1 MKEYFLLLLT
11 NLLIINSFAQ
21 QKEEKWIF
29 FKESNDISV
38 YSRPNEKSTIKEL
51 KLTTT
56 VNSSVQTVES
66 VITNVDMLQTW
77 GYGCMESKLLK
88 WVGTKELYYYYVADI
103 PWPISDRDVVIH
115 MIISHDSISGITKI
129 NAMNYNGIIPEIE
142 DRTRV
147 QYVRAHWQLTP
158 LKKDLM
164 KLDFTISSD
173 LGANFP
179 DWLLNYAMSY
189 SPIKSMIALKE
200 IVKEKNKA
208 PVQ

>member
-1 MKEYFLLLLT
+1 MNKYILLLVT
-11 NLLIINSFAQ
+11 NLMFFNSFAQ
-21 QKEEKWIF
+21 VTAEKWIF

-38 YSRPNEKSTIKEL
+38 YYRTSNKSNIKEL

-56 VNSSVQTVES
+56 INSSVQTVQS
-66 VITNVDMLQTW
+66 IITNVDMLHTW

-88 WVGTKELYYYYVADI
+88 WVGKGELYYYYAADI
-103 PWPISDRDVVIH
+103 PWPISDRDVVIN
-115 MIISHDSISGITKI
+115 MKISHDSISGVTHI
-129 NAMNYNGIIPEIE
+129 NSMNYNGMIPERE

-158 LKKDLM
+158 LNKDLM
-164 KLDFTISSD
+164 QLDFTISSD

-179 DWLLNYAMSY
+179 DWIVNYAMSY

-200 IVKEKNKA
+200 IVKEKK
-208 PVQ
+208 